1 MSTDSILPP
10 SPSEAP
16 SDRLPWVQGLLGMLL
31 GAAPGNERALPAS
44 HRWMVGLNVL
54 PKVQALMDRLAEQ
67 ASGEGEGL
75 EAGAASRGEL

>member
-1 MSTDSILPP
+1 
-10 SPSEAP
+10 
-16 SDRLPWVQGLLGMLL
+16 
-31 GAAPGNERALPAS
+31 
-44 HRWMVGLNVL
+44 MVGLNVL